1 MSSPPVPPP
10 QFHKANTKRSPSSTT
25 EETQNSNPE
34 QNKNTPTL
42 DTEHTEK
49 LRRLLQV
56 EKNLSAQLRNN
67 LEKQAKV
74 FINDLESN
82 IAIPKFNTSTEAEA
96 EAEEQHDN
104 EDLDQM
110 KMPPNNEVAK
120 GR

>member
-10 QFHKANTKRSPSSTT
+10 QFQKPNTKSPPSTT
-25 EETQNSNPE
+25 EETQYRNPE
-34 QNKNTPTL
+34 QNKNTPIL

-67 LEKQAKV
+67 IEELAKV
-74 FINDLESN
+74 FING
-82 IAIPKFNTSTEAEA
+82 PKFNTSTEAE
-96 EAEEQHDN
+96 EQRDD

-110 KMPPNNEVAK
+110 KRPPNNQAAK
-120 GR
+120 GKDGRYSLRRS

>member
-1 MSSPPVPPP
+1 MSSPLVPPP
-10 QFHKANTKRSPSSTT
+10 QFQKANTKRSPSSTT

-67 LEKQAKV
+67 LEEQAKV

-82 IAIPKFNTSTEAEA
+82 IDIPKFNTSTEAEA
-96 EAEEQHDN
+96 EEQQDN

-110 KMPPNNEVAK
+110 KMPPNNEATK